1 MKVESLGVLW
11 SQIISVENPLND
23 SYTPGGL
30 RVNFCWVYAAGFSGP
45 LTHHSL
51 MVDPVLVTFGK
62 IGTLRD

>member
-30 RVNFCWVYAAGFSGP
+30 LGLICAGYVQLGSRN
-45 LTHHSL
+45 S
-51 MVDPVLVTFGK
+51 
-62 IGTLRD
+62 